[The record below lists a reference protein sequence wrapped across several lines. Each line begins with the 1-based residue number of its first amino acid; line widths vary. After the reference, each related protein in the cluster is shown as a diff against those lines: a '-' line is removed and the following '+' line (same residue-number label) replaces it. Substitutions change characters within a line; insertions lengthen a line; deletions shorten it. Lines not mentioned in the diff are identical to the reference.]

1 MKTKEELNAL
11 KNEVESLNK
20 KLAELSEDEMK
31 EVVGGG
37 LDEWIDRHWKKIK
50 DYEKNT
56 KPSIHVLSDT
66 IL

>member
-1 MKTKEELNAL
+1 MKTKEELNTL
-11 KNEVESLNK
+11 KNEVESLNR
-20 KLAELSEDEMK
+20 KLAELSEDEMN
-31 EVVGGG
+31 EVAGGG
-37 LDEWIDRHWKKIK
+37 LDEWVDRHWKKIK